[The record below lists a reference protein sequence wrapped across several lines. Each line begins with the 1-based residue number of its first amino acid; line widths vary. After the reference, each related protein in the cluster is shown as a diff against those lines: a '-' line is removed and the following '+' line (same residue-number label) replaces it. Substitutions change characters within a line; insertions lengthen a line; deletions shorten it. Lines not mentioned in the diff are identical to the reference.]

1 MHDNGTFNYKRMIL
15 ACKMLIIRRKFVLF
29 AIRIFNLF
37 LSSLTLMNYYIQPI
51 LRVLCA
57 LNGCDSLIL
66 RLD

>member
-37 LSSLTLMNYYIQPI
+37 LSSFLEELLYSTDFKG
-51 LRVLCA
+51 VVCTK
-57 LNGCDSLIL
+57 
-66 RLD
+66 RL